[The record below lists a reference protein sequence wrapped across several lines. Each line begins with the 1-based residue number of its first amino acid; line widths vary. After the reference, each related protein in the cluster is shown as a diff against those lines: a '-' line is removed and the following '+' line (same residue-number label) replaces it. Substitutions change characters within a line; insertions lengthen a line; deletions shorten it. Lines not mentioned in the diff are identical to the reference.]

1 MTTMTTM
8 TENALNDT
16 FLLQLAENLGVD
28 ALEDNPRSFLGIIP
42 RLLRLS
48 VDGVSSC
55 HKQLLQDLPVTYA
68 GCTVEECPAI
78 VDVVRRPVLYLLP
91 AIDVLDDR
99 GDVFSRIRL
108 DRHTERCSV
117 VINTKELV

>member
-1 MTTMTTM
+1 MATM

-28 ALEDNPRSFLGIIP
+28 ALEDNPWSFLGIIP
-42 RLLRLS
+42 RLLSLS

-55 HKQLLQDLPVTYA
+55 HKQLLQDFPVTYA

-78 VDVVRRPVLYLLP
+78 IDVVWRPVLYLLT
-91 AIDVLDDR
+91 AIDRLDDR
-99 GDVFSRIRL
+99 GDVFSRICFN
-108 DRHTERCSV
+108 RHTERR
-117 VINTKELV
+117 